1 MDPLATAE
9 EVAGDNGDHG
19 GAARGTPA
27 NSGHGGPIRAWR
39 EHQGYSGK
47 PREGR
52 GRRERAPVVV
62 VHGEHNSDAGGNG
75 APLRRRRK
83 TVPTLTLLLRGEMDE
98 LQMMMMESW
107 ASRSEKRGN
116 GEGSRARRSNV
127 TAVAFLGGSSARE
140 KEIEG
145 ECECDGRRARP
156 SSVRQRAT
164 ASGRPWRVAATRRTG
179 AVTGR
184 HCAEFKISVNQLK
197 QRVD

>member
-1 MDPLATAE
+1 
-9 EVAGDNGDHG
+9 
-19 GAARGTPA
+19 
-27 NSGHGGPIRAWR
+27 
-39 EHQGYSGK
+39 
-47 PREGR
+47 
-52 GRRERAPVVV
+52 
-62 VHGEHNSDAGGNG
+62 
-75 APLRRRRK
+75 
-83 TVPTLTLLLRGEMDE
+83 
-98 LQMMMMESW
+98 MMMESR

-164 ASGRPWRVAATRRTG
+164 ASGRPWRVAATRRIG